1 MHQFGWLSERERGVF
16 FKISFRKREYP
27 ERGGGFP
34 QKREVPTLKETGGI
48 ISNVNRASG
57 FELMFQ

>member
-1 MHQFGWLSERERGVF
+1 MAVRKRGVF
-16 FKISFRKREYP
+16 FKICFRKREYP

-34 QKREVPTLKETGGI
+34 QKRGVQTLKETGGI
-48 ISNVNRASG
+48 ISNVNRSSG